1 MLSLTVAVIVAPTPL
16 VIDFSA
22 VCLIT
27 GGLLSTAVLEVIL
40 EGLDSDI
47 AVSTTVK

>member
-1 MLSLTVAVIVAPTPL
+1 MELSG
-16 VIDFSA
+16 

-27 GGLLSTAVLEVIL
+27 GGLSSTEALVVIL